1 MIEHRMSTRLRLAL
15 IRETPEYI
23 DRNTR
28 LFPSQFRQGH
38 EAVRSLLSQPLT
50 ILVLAWGLCSLAGYA
65 MLLRTA
71 QTPATRILGLR
82 PTGSG
87 WSPNPWKQRI
97 PNLVASE
104 DETDTWDNPL
114 GL

>member
-71 QTPATRILGLR
+71 QTPAYPNPRAPSHGLR
-82 PTGSG
+82 LEPQ
-87 WSPNPWKQRI
+87 P
-97 PNLVASE
+97 L
-104 DETDTWDNPL
+104 ETTRP
-114 GL
+114 